1 VLYGIDVLLIHNIE
15 ARLGRR
21 MYDVRKE
28 LCEQLNLKS
37 IILQD
42 EFELRQIQR
51 RNYTQ
56 DLY

>member
-1 VLYGIDVLLIHNIE
+1 
-15 ARLGRR
+15 